1 MKFFFLL
8 FVFPIV
14 AEMKVTAFSGSL
26 RNGSYNKKLMQQA
39 VKFAEEMGATVTVV
53 DLKDYPMPFYD
64 GDLEA
69 SQGMPKMAKKFRD
82 LLLASDAIIISTPE
96 YNGSISAVLKNAID
110 WSSRSV
116 EGGGSYEAFQGKKF
130 AIMSASRGKRGGVRG
145 LGHLRF
151 ILEDLGGEVIDKQVS
166 FGSVT
171 DGFFAKNE
179 FSSLKEEISQLIKP

>member
-1 MKFFFLL
+1 MKFLFLL
-8 FVFPIV
+8 FVFPLV
-14 AEMKVTAFSGSL
+14 AELKVTAFSGSL

-39 VKFAEEMGATVTVV
+39 VNFAEEMGATVTVV

-64 GDLEA
+64 ADLEA

-82 LLLASDAIIISTPE
+82 LLVASDAIIISTPE

-110 WSSRSV
+110 WASRSV

-130 AIMSASRGKRGGVRG
+130 AIMSASPGKRGGIRG

-166 FGSVT
+166 FASVS
-171 DGFFAKNE
+171 DGFAKKE
-179 FSSLKEEISQLIKP
+179 LSSLKEEISQLIKP